1 MDHKPPSPTST
12 RCVYLCFAP
21 ADRTAAAKLG
31 VALRVQWQVP
41 VTLWEIPGAG
51 TLAQRIDQSGAP
63 GDVVLL
69 LLSRASADT
78 DWTRAGLGACQ
89 LAAALQDVSMLALLT
104 DDCNIPASLNA
115 SRCIDLRGDLN
126 AAPEAL
132 WQRLAVATPYE
143 LRAANPRAF
152 REAIAALFRK
162 LGFAVQ
168 PRALLSDSDIDLLVS
183 TRATSP
189 TGVMQSKL
197 WLVITRHCDGERISI
212 SETMQLF
219 YSLATTHGVRRGLL
233 VTNGQLTPIAL
244 GYANECG
251 KRADREI
258 HLLDGGRLGR
268 LLAQHP
274 DVAQRYFRGSIKQG

>member
-1 MDHKPPSPTST
+1 
-12 RCVYLCFAP
+12 VYLCFAP
-21 ADRTAAAKLG
+21 EDRATATRLG
-31 VALRVQWQVP
+31 VVWRAQWHVP
-41 VTLWEIPGAG
+41 LTLWEVPVAG
-51 TLAQRIDQSGAP
+51 TLAQRIDQSCAP

-78 DWTRAGLGACQ
+78 HWTRAELGACQ

-104 DDCNIPASLNA
+104 DDCSIPASLTA
-115 SRCIDLRGDLN
+115 SRCVDLRGDLN

-132 WQRLAVATPYE
+132 WPYLAVATPHE
-143 LRAANPRAF
+143 LRAPNPRAF

-183 TRATSP
+183 TRAISAAGT
-189 TGVMQSKL
+189 TQSTL
-197 WLVITRHCDGERISI
+197 WLVITRHCDGERITI

-219 YSLATTHGVRRGLL
+219 YSLAMTHSVRRGLL

-251 KRADREI
+251 KRADREV

-268 LLAQHP
+268 LLVQHP